1 MKHIIF
7 YSAILFLGAFVTSC
21 GKYEEGPKFT
31 LLSKKARMTN
41 EWKFTKQESN
51 GIDTTPNESEFSV
64 TMTLKEDGTAS
75 VVMVVFGLPLNYSG
89 EWAFSDD
96 KEELIL
102 SDDTGTQNLEIIK
115 LTNSELKVRQ
125 MQGNDEIV
133 TTYTAQ

>member
-1 MKHIIF
+1 
-7 YSAILFLGAFVTSC
+7 
-21 GKYEEGPKFT
+21 
-31 LLSKKARMTN
+31 MTN